1 VLIAVESH
9 FKLHKTPFVAANT
22 ASRLLPSQYLLLR
35 SGDVDYGGGY
45 ADPAGRLDLLGV
57 RGEGLESA
65 IYKTPE

>member
-1 VLIAVESH
+1 M
-9 FKLHKTPFVAANT
+9 AANT